1 MVHMRVLQGTQCTDK
16 MDNLSSCQFYSSYK
30 FIKGLA
36 GILLLAWGI
45 VSTAHQEE
53 AAWPFIRG
61 LGLVIL
67 SLE

>member
-16 MDNLSSCQFYSSYK
+16 MDNLSGCQFYSSYK

-67 SLE
+67 SLG